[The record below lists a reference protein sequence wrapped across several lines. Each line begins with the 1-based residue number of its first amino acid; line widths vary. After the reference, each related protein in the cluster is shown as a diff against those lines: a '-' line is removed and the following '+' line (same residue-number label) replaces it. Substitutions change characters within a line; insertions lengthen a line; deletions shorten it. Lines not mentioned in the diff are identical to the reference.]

1 MLLFELQLDWMW
13 ATVGRR
19 VEELR
24 VTYRMMAEF
33 LGCATGE
40 VVEPVVCLGRGAG
53 LGWRG
58 ERELNV

>member
-1 MLLFELQLDWMW
+1 MLLFELQLGWMW
-13 ATVGRR
+13 AAMGRR

-24 VTYRMMAEF
+24 GAYRMMAEF

-40 VVEPVVCLGRGAG
+40 VVEPVACFGRGAG

-58 ERELNV
+58 ERELSV

>member
-1 MLLFELQLDWMW
+1 MLLSELQLGWMW
-13 ATVGRR
+13 AAMGRR

-24 VTYRMMAEF
+24 VAYRLMAEF

-40 VVEPVVCLGRGAG
+40 VVEPVVCFGRGAG
-53 LGWRG
+53 LGWRA